1 MDYKQAI
8 KEIVELMGDSN
19 YTDVWSGAS
28 NEPMNMAL
36 DLAIEA
42 LGKQVPKITQ
52 ETQELMTID
61 YICPECDC
69 TNARRFNY
77 CWNCGQALINN

>member
-1 MDYKQAI
+1 MDSKQAI

-42 LGKQVPKITQ
+42 LEAQCKIK
-52 ETQELMTID
+52 EVMENLVREYDNYDSILIIEVKDILNELIID
-61 YICPECDC
+61 
-69 TNARRFNY
+69 
-77 CWNCGQALINN
+77 